1 MADYSEK
8 RSLLSIFPVCTFGII
23 ASINGLSF
31 SWKLACGR
39 WNLCPTLLE
48 YIDGFSLLLF
58 LALTLFFLYQFS
70 RRPQAFRAAL
80 KDPLSPHYFVVFP
93 ITILFLSTIFWPL
106 HPTVTIVLW
115 SLGTLLIAAF
125 IWNIVIQWLCY
136 RCIFEKMTPSYVLPI
151 TVALDVPI
159 TGYYLPVIVIK
170 AICTVFLFIG
180 LVFALVLMIQLVLS
194 LMKKDPKRDLRNAII
209 TFSALSA
216 LVFMA
221 YDTYIPID
229 SGFSQAL
236 FFPGAGLLLA
246 LSLFTLN
253 KKHQP
258 SFSFS
263 FWGLSSP
270 LIIVTVSALK
280 FANSGTDYSRW
291 TMAMLLLSIASLIIG
306 IVLVRITYKAVM
318 LAIDTRRNTS

>member
-1 MADYSEK
+1 MSADGNK
-8 RSLLSIFPVCTFGII
+8 KSLLNIVPVCTFGII

-31 SWKLACGR
+31 SWKLACVR
-39 WNLCPTLLE
+39 WHIPNSLLA
-48 YIDGFSLLLF
+48 YVDGFSLLLF
-58 LALTLFFLYQFS
+58 LALTLFFLYQFAQH
-70 RRPQAFRAAL
+70 PQVFRAAL
-80 KDPLSPHYFVVFP
+80 KDPLSPHYFVIFP
-93 ITILFLSTIFWPL
+93 ITILFLSTIFWPAY
-106 HPTVTIVLW
+106 PAVTIVLW
-115 SLGTLLIAAF
+115 SLGTFLIAAF
-125 IWNIVIQWLCY
+125 IWNIAIQWLCY

-180 LVFALVLMIQLVLS
+180 LLFALILMIQLFLS
-194 LMKKDPKRDLRNAII
+194 LLKKDDKRDLRNAII

-221 YDTYIPID
+221 YDSYIHID
-229 SGFSQAL
+229 SRFSQAL
-236 FFPGAGLLLA
+236 FFLGAGLLLA
-246 LSLFTLN
+246 LSLYTLN
-253 KKHQP
+253 IKHKP

-280 FANSGTDYSRW
+280 FANRGSDYGRW
-291 TMAMLLLSIASLIIG
+291 LMAMGLLSIGTLIIG
-306 IVLVRITYKAVM
+306 VVLIRITFNIFKRLNYKHV
-318 LAIDTRRNTS
+318 